1 MIDMSKF
8 TPAQVAALKAW
19 WAKQNQRPQPTQQ
32 G

>member
-1 MIDMSKF
+1 MIDLSKF

-19 WAKQNQRPQPTQQ
+19 WAKHHPQQPAKQ